1 MAKRGIKINRDL
13 HEKKSIKEVYMK
25 YILLLGIM
33 SMNIFIIYST
43 FLNDV
48 LNINVSNS
56 YFIVMSIIAS
66 YSILYSL
73 TKIIITKKLNK
84 TYFVLLLV
92 ISIVMISYI
101 ATPFKLEEDVKN
113 STLFFWLWA
122 VPGSICGIESRNFK
136 KSTFTN
142 FFRFIFFSFSI
153 SLVFLFIIPSIM
165 GSTTT
170 FISSG
175 LLNYQN
181 ASYIAA
187 FIFGIGLYFLS
198 EKDLK
203 FKYLYLILVIFMVSI
218 IFIVQGRGGLILLLV
233 YGMLAGIQLITN
245 KKIKFVGKIKFI
257 IFGLLLIF
265 LAFIFFV
272 NLKENRILSYF
283 KDGEFQV
290 GNTSGRDIL
299 YNNSMKLIKDKF
311 LTGYGMFNYYHLLGG
326 TPHNI
331 FLEIFLIF
339 GFVGL
344 IIFIFI
350 AMYYIYN
357 FMKLYKKDSIDK
369 LVIYIFAY
377 PTVFL
382 MFSGNFLII
391 SELWF
396 VIFYV
401 ISVTRERKN
410 EC

>member
-290 GNTSGRDIL
+290 GNTSGRDFL
-299 YNNSMKLIKDKF
+299 YNNSMELIKDKF
-311 LTGYGMFNYYHLLGG
+311 LTGYGIH
-326 TPHNI
+326 
-331 FLEIFLIF
+331 
-339 GFVGL
+339 
-344 IIFIFI
+344 
-350 AMYYIYN
+350 
-357 FMKLYKKDSIDK
+357 
-369 LVIYIFAY
+369 
-377 PTVFL
+377 
-382 MFSGNFLII
+382 
-391 SELWF
+391 
-396 VIFYV
+396 
-401 ISVTRERKN
+401 
-410 EC
+410 

>member
-1 MAKRGIKINRDL
+1 
-13 HEKKSIKEVYMK
+13 MK

-48 LNINVSNS
+48 LNINVGNS

-66 YSILYSL
+66 YTIFFSL
-73 TKIIITKKLNK
+73 TKTLVTKRINK
-84 TYFVLLLV
+84 TYFYLLLV

-101 ATPFKLEEDVKN
+101 ASPFKLVESVKN
-113 STLFFWLWA
+113 PVLFFWLWA

-136 KSTFTN
+136 KSTFTK
-142 FFRFIFFSFSI
+142 FFIFIFFSFSI
-153 SLVFLFIIPSIM
+153 SLVFLFLFPFIT
-165 GSTTT
+165 GSAST

-198 EKDLK
+198 ESNVK
-203 FKYLYLILVIFMVSI
+203 FKYLYLILVTLMVPI
-218 IFIVQGRGGLILLLV
+218 IFIVQGRGGLILLIV
-233 YGMLAGIQLITN
+233 YGIFTIVQLINN
-245 KKIKFVGKIKFI
+245 KSMKLVEKVSFI
-257 IFGLLLIF
+257 VFGFLLIF
-265 LAFIFFV
+265 LAYIFFV

-283 KDGEFQV
+283 KDGQFQI

-299 YNNSMKLIKDKF
+299 YSNSIELIKEKL
-311 LTGYGMFNYYHLLGG
+311 LTGYGMFNYYPLLGG

-331 FLEIFLIF
+331 FLEILLIS

-344 IIFIFI
+344 IIFLYINF
-350 AMYYIYN
+350 YYIYN
-357 FMKLYKKDSIDK
+357 FIKLYKKNSIDK

-377 PTVFL
+377 PIVLLF
-382 MFSGNFLII
+382 FSGNFLIM

-410 EC
+410 ERKNVYQ

>member
-25 YILLLGIM
+25 YILLLGII

-43 FLNDV
+43 FLKDV
-48 LNINVSNS
+48 LNINVSNT

-66 YSILYSL
+66 YTIFYSL
-73 TKIIITKKLNK
+73 TKIIVTKKINK
-84 TYFVLLLV
+84 TYFLLVLV

-101 ATPFKLEEDVKN
+101 VSPFKLEEDVKN
-113 STLFFWLWA
+113 SILFFWLWA

-136 KSTFTN
+136 KSTFTK

-153 SLVFLFIIPSIM
+153 SLVFLFIIPFIS

-170 FISSG
+170 FNSSG

-198 EKDLK
+198 EKNLK

-233 YGMLAGIQLITN
+233 YGMFTVVQLITN
-245 KKIKFVGKIKFI
+245 KEIKLAEKIKLI
-257 IFGLLLIF
+257 IFGFLLIF
-265 LAFIFFV
+265 LAFTLFV

-283 KDGEFQV
+283 ENGEFQV

-299 YNNSMKLIKDKF
+299 YSNSIELIKDKF
-311 LTGYGMFNYYHLLGG
+311 LMGYGMFNYYPSLGG

-331 FLEIFLIF
+331 FLEIFLIS

-350 AMYYIYN
+350 TFYYIYK
-357 FMKLYKKDSIDK
+357 FVKLYEEDSIDK

-377 PTVFL
+377 PTIFL

-391 SELWF
+391 AELWF

-410 EC
+410 EY